1 MAVSLDFL
9 SVLTASEIHS
19 LVLILEMELLSKKL
33 RYRRMTT
40 MNALVEACEFRERVA
55 EVFVNEFGRIE
66 EDLVG
71 SGLMDSLKA
80 IDISLLLENKFGVPL
95 EDLSMADMVTLSLL
109 TARIKQIVE
118 NGKIGEAR

>member
-1 MAVSLDFL
+1 
-9 SVLTASEIHS
+9 
-19 LVLILEMELLSKKL
+19 
-33 RYRRMTT
+33 